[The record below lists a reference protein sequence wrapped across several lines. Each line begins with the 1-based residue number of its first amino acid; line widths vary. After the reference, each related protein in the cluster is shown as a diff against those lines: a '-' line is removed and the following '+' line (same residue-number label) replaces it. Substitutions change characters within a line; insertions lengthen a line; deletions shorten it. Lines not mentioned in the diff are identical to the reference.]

1 MRAWPEARRK
11 GVKEKV
17 GGGSVDVVETM
28 EAAATAAASCAAAEA
43 IMVGEWKQDASES
56 EKGRAI

>member
-17 GGGSVDVVETM
+17 GGEAGSAVERMDSARAEGVSGVVVDREVDVDV
-28 EAAATAAASCAAAEA
+28 A
-43 IMVGEWKQDASES
+43 IVIGSSVIQRW
-56 EKGRAI
+56 